1 MSTEPSSRPTR
12 RQILRAVGTG
22 VGCVAVSGAS
32 ASAQSGRPRR
42 TFVLVHGAW
51 HGGWCWRRV
60 GDRLQS
66 AGHTV
71 YTPTLT
77 GLGERS
83 HLMSRD
89 INLDTHITDVVNVF
103 KWEGIAN
110 AVLCGHSYGGWVI
123 SGAVEQVFP
132 QVASIVFL
140 DAFVPRDG
148 QTGLDIASQRGRDSI
163 NLAIKNGAVSR
174 PPPTAESFNV
184 NEKDRAWVDEKMT
197 PQPTGVSLQKIRLT
211 GALESSRHESVREGS
226 EIPEPAVRWLFRR
239 CQSDP
244 GLADV
249 RLSVRSRCDG
259 RYARTTGRSAARA
272 PLTALRMTCEPTGLG
287 AGWMGGSI
295 VFADRSHSSEGC
307 NLRPQEHR
315 TVRDRRRVEVSSTPG
330 GTRAILR

>member
-1 MSTEPSSRPTR
+1 MSIVHSLRPTR

-22 VGCVAVSGAS
+22 VAGVAVPGAS

-60 GDRLQS
+60 ADRLQA

-83 HLMSRD
+83 HLINRD

-103 KWEGIAN
+103 KWEGVAN

-123 SGAVEQVFP
+123 SGATEQVLP

-148 QTGLDIASQRGRDSI
+148 QTGLDIATPTSRDGI
-163 NLAIKNGAVSR
+163 NLAIKNGAISR
-174 PPPTAESFNV
+174 PPPTAESFKV
-184 NEKDRAWVDEKMT
+184 NEKDRAWVDAKMT
-197 PQPTGVSLQKIRLT
+197 PQPIGVSLQKIRLT
-211 GALESSRHESVREGS
+211 GALERVDKKAYVRAANYPS
-226 EIPEPAVRWLFRR
+226 PTF
-239 CQSDP
+239 
-244 GLADV
+244 
-249 RLSVRSRCDG
+249 DG
-259 RYARTTGRSAARA
+259 FFAAA
-272 PLTALRMTCEPTGLG
+272 KT
-287 AGWMGGSI
+287 
-295 VFADRSHSSEGC
+295 
-307 NLRPQEHR
+307 
-315 TVRDRRRVEVSSTPG
+315 TPG
-330 GTRAILR
+330 WRTYAVPSGHDVMVEMPERLAEVLLELA